1 MIIYHPVIDDATT
14 VNLSNDGATV
24 NLSNDGATTKNE
36 KDDDDDTTTDFSS
49 KYPAK

>member
-1 MIIYHPVIDDATT
+1 MIIYHPVIDDAT
-14 VNLSNDGATV
+14 TV